1 LAQPLLFDEIKPIRP
16 RSLVR
21 GKTKGYKRKEYQ
33 TMNPRKSSIAIIA
46 VVLTVGVA
54 TLGFAWG
61 GYGPGYGG
69 HMMGYGG
76 GYGYMGPG
84 MMGWGPGY
92 GHMWGDY
99 GPNGYAN
106 LSPDDAAKLQQ
117 SQDQFFDQTRDLR
130 NSIRDKQLALNDEL
144 QKSNPDKAKVAD
156 LQKQLSQL
164 ESQFDQK
171 ALDHQLELRKE
182 FPQGNLAYGGGYGRG
197 GYCGW

>member
-1 LAQPLLFDEIKPIRP
+1 MKN
-16 RSLVR
+16 
-21 GKTKGYKRKEYQ
+21 
-33 TMNPRKSSIAIIA
+33 MKSAMGIVAI
-46 VVLTVGVA
+46 VLTVGVA
-54 TLGFAWG
+54 ALAFGYD
-61 GYGPGYGG
+61 GYGPWYGG

-76 GYGYMGPG
+76 GYGYGMMGPG
-84 MMGWGPGY
+84 MMGYGGGYGPGMMGYGPGY
-92 GHMWGDY
+92 GHMWGNY
-99 GPNGYAN
+99 GPNPYGN

-117 SQDQFFDQTRDLR
+117 SQDKFFDQTRDLR

-144 QKSNPDKAKVAD
+144 QKPNSDKAKVTD

-182 FPQGNLAYGGGYGRG
+182 FPQGNFAYGRGYGRG